1 MPNYQVMKMGLAFP
15 VGAVVAPEA
24 ISHPDWL
31 LSQHAIAP
39 TALEPTVR
47 APHAAAAAL
56 PAPELAAENG
66 RLKGLLAALPGEN
79 AALLKDAEAAEALR
93 AEAEARAESLAKSLS
108 DAQDRV
114 KELETEARNARAGL
128 KPAK

>member
-1 MPNYQVMKMGLAFP
+1 MPPPASP
-15 VGAVVAPEA
+15 RRSSAC
-24 ISHPDWL
+24 SPD
-31 LSQHAIAP
+31 AIAP

-47 APHAAAAAL
+47 APNAAAAAL
-56 PAPELAAENG
+56 PAPELAAENE
-66 RLKGLLAALPGEN
+66 RLRKLLATLPGEN
-79 AALLKDAEAAEALR
+79 ATLLKDAEAAESRR
-93 AEAEARAESLAKSLS
+93 AEAEARAGSLSKSLA